1 MRAAGGFGEGGN
13 VRPNGCCQ
21 MGKIWRQAFEL
32 NRPFLFIISVRGGRF
47 GGLVYPLT
55 L

>member
-1 MRAAGGFGEGGN
+1 MRAAGGFGDGGS
-13 VRPNGCCQ
+13 VRPNG